1 MNIHPYAVLSVLTGN
16 ILHTT
21 VAFQSAPFL
30 ACTRISTQTN
40 TPTFLNGLPEPT
52 QRTPSLVSD
61 VDGPTIEEPPPPMEV
76 VDITDWPEMHYDPDN
91 YPIRGQPWRRGVTD
105 GNEAPI
111 SAPWRKRA
119 RVIIEQTVERLGAT
133 FIDVTWYHGC
143 VAIAVDPDSLS
154 QVDARGMDGPDV
166 KTIPSIKNDDGEYL
180 NRWLDFGYL
189 DQEREYYEERA
200 EHDMLPMFVERQRD
214 LVSPEVYHPVS
225 KLTEAIHEALTEEEE
240 AAIAK
245 GNRDEFDVLWRHK
258 LVIVA
263 EDKKANVWDDP
274 VLSVGTHKER
284 MKDALNRERYSR
296 ILSALTGG
304 TVESDGII
312 EYQKDFDSL
321 TGFDIDV
328 KTLTPYATSRIVSGK
343 LIERNAFDIV
353 LRKNGA
359 DITIPHNFVQEVKL
373 KGNPDEDLDFYRD
386 RFMQRPIIQEI
397 VQGFDYE
404 ATIAKQ
410 EEDKRV
416 VEEKLAEKQ
425 ERLEQARL
433 DLWGDEEEDEEEW
446 DAIEKRM
453 KEKLVALGVDGIVY
467 GDVKESDLFGDDED
481 ETYEEEEIDEEEEV
495 DEEEETDESF
505 E

>member
-1 MNIHPYAVLSVLTGN
+1 
-16 ILHTT
+16 
-21 VAFQSAPFL
+21 
-30 ACTRISTQTN
+30 
-40 TPTFLNGLPEPT
+40 
-52 QRTPSLVSD
+52 
-61 VDGPTIEEPPPPMEV
+61 
-76 VDITDWPEMHYDPDN
+76 
-91 YPIRGQPWRRGVTD
+91 
-105 GNEAPI
+105 
-111 SAPWRKRA
+111 
-119 RVIIEQTVERLGAT
+119 
-133 FIDVTWYHGC
+133 
-143 VAIAVDPDSLS
+143 
-154 QVDARGMDGPDV
+154 
-166 KTIPSIKNDDGEYL
+166 
-180 NRWLDFGYL
+180 
-189 DQEREYYEERA
+189 
-200 EHDMLPMFVERQRD
+200 
-214 LVSPEVYHPVS
+214 
-225 KLTEAIHEALTEEEE
+225 
-240 AAIAK
+240 
-245 GNRDEFDVLWRHK
+245 
-258 LVIVA
+258 
-263 EDKKANVWDDP
+263 
-274 VLSVGTHKER
+274 

-328 KTLTPYATSRIVSGK
+328 KTLTPYASSRIVSGK
-343 LIERNAFDIV
+343 LTERNAFDIF
-353 LRKNGA
+353 LGKNGA
-359 DITIPHNFVQEVKL
+359 DVTIPHDFVQEVKL

-425 ERLEQARL
+425 ERLELARL

-481 ETYEEEEIDEEEEV
+481 ETYEEEEIDEEEE
-495 DEEEETDESF
+495 TDESF